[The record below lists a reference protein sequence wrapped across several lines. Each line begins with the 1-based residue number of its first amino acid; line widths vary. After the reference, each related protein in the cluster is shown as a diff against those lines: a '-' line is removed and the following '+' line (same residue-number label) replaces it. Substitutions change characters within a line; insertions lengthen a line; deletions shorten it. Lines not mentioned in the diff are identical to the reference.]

1 MMFDNFLIEDDV
13 LVKYTQKINETD
25 VIVPDS
31 VREIK
36 AEAFKDCFWIR
47 SVTLPEGVMMIGE
60 EAFAGCKNLRSIY
73 LPDSLLFI
81 DTAAFENCIRLKS
94 ITLPKGIDII
104 SERTFSGCTAL
115 KEVQFSYG
123 VEYIDAAFENCTSLR
138 RIKIPA
144 SLRLMADTKEVFRGC
159 TNLESVRFVYPDSDN
174 ISPSKPLPETY
185 CTYDGALYSIE
196 NDKKE
201 LIFVPP
207 AKQRI
212 NLHKDTVRI
221 GSNAFE
227 NSKVTSLFIPA
238 SVREI
243 ADDLATASEL
253 SGIAVDPDNTCFSS
267 FDDILYTKDGDR
279 ILRCPPGKS
288 KVKLAD
294 TAGFISE
301 KAFENCCKLIGID
314 LANVRHIEA
323 NAFSGCDNLK
333 SIKFSASLTS
343 VEEYCFTDTAWFKE
357 QRQKNPL
364 VSVGDILIDAGTAL
378 GDVKVPDGIKTISP
392 YAFANNKGILS
403 VTLPSSLKRI
413 CKCAFLNCRNLTSI
427 AISSVISIEDNAFDS
442 CGVETLDLPPNADNL
457 DPMCFSG
464 AKRLKAI
471 NISPNNKRFCS
482 VDGMVFSKNMKTLRF
497 CPNNKTEVI
506 IPEGTQDVS
515 QFALYENDSLIRL
528 TLPKSLHMKSESEQA
543 FIKALSLGVDLDDV
557 AIFCTKDTSANEYL
571 EQEDII
577 YQLV

>member
-1 MMFDNFLIEDDV
+1 MTDNFLIEDGD
-13 LVKYTQKINETD
+13 LIRYTQKIQETD
-25 VIVPDS
+25 VVIPDS
-31 VREIK
+31 VMEIK
-36 AEAFKDCFWIR
+36 AGAFKDCFWIR
-47 SVTLPEGVMMIGE
+47 SVIVPEGVMMIGE
-60 EAFAGCKNLRSIY
+60 EAFAGCKNLRRIY
-73 LPDSLLFI
+73 LPDSLKFI
-81 DTAAFENCIRLKS
+81 DTAAFEDCIRLQS
-94 ITLPKGIDII
+94 ITLPKSIDVI

-115 KEVQFSYG
+115 EDVQFSYG
-123 VEYIDAAFENCTSLR
+123 VEYIDTAFEDCTSLR

-144 SLRLMADTKEVFRGC
+144 TLRLMADAHEVFRGC
-159 TNLESVRFVYPDSDN
+159 TALESVVFVYPDSDN
-174 ISPSKPLPETY
+174 VSRKPLPENY
-185 CTYDGALYSIE
+185 CTYDGALYSLGNGE
-196 NDKKE
+196 RE

-212 NLHKDTVRI
+212 NMHKDTDKI
-221 GSNAFE
+221 GEKTFE
-227 NSKVTSLFIPA
+227 NSKVASLFIPA

-243 ADDLATASEL
+243 KADLSTASEL
-253 SGIAVDPDNTCFSS
+253 RSITVDADNTFYSS

-301 KAFENCCKLIGID
+301 KAFENCCKLTGID

-323 NAFSGCDNLK
+323 NAFSGCCALK
-333 SIKFSASLTS
+333 NIAFSASLS
-343 VEEYCFTDTAWFKE
+343 SIEEYCFTDTAWFKE

-378 GDVKVPDGIKTISP
+378 GNVRVPDGIKTISP

-403 VTLPSSLKRI
+403 VTHPSSLKRI

-427 AISSVISIEDNAFDS
+427 AICSVVSIEDNAFEG
-442 CGVETLDLPPNADNL
+442 CGIETLDLPLNTDNL

-515 QFALYENDSLIRL
+515 RFALYENDSLKRL